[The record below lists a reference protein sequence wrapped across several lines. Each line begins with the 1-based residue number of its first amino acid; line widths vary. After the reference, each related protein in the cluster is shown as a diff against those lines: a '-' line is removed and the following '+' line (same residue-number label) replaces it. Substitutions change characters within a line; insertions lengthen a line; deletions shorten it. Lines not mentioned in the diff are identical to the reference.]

1 MSIAILTGLFFTVM
15 ISEDS
20 AVVSGALLAWKG
32 VVPHWHAFLACFLG
46 MWSSDL
52 AIYLIVKLGGTKV
65 LQSRWMRGL
74 VTNSKM
80 DLASRWFGKYGGFAL
95 VFSRLVLGTR
105 TALLVAAGL
114 VRYPT
119 QRFLVVTAAG
129 AAGWLLIVFTLFAIV
144 GPPFVAVFGLRWIIA
159 LIALVSGGGAT
170 VFMMSRAKRANGV
183 NADSSDGAHLQPLE
197 VPGSRGAK
205 SENAT

>member
-32 VVPHWHAFLACFLG
+32 ILPHWQAFLACFLG

-52 AIYLIVKLGGTKV
+52 AIYLIVKLSGTRV
-65 LQSRWMRGL
+65 MQSRRMRRL
-74 VTNSKM
+74 VSNRKM
-80 DLASRWFGKYGGFAL
+80 EVASRWFARYGGFAL

-114 VRYPT
+114 MRYPT
-119 QRFLVVTAAG
+119 RRFLAVTAAG

-144 GPPFVAVFGLRWIIA
+144 GPPFVAVFGLRWV
-159 LIALVSGGGAT
+159 IALVALLSGGGAT
-170 VFMMSRAKRANGV
+170 VFVMSRASRNTV
-183 NADSSDGAHLQPLE
+183 NAGNAENVNLAGEAH
-197 VPGSRGAK
+197 VR
-205 SENAT
+205 N